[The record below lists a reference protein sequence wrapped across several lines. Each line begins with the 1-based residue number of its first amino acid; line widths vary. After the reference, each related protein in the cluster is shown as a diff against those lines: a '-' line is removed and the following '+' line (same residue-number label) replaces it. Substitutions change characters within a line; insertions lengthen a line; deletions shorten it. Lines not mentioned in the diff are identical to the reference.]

1 MRLFLT
7 WIIIPYYVVIAAG
20 VLFSVYQ
27 SKCLLGKKELIQMV
41 CKMQKKPTT
50 TRKQKRKQTLNH

>member
-1 MRLFLT
+1 MSLFLT
-7 WIIIPYYVVIAAG
+7 WIIIPYYVVIATG

-41 CKMQKKPTT
+41 CKMQKSQQQQKTKTT
-50 TRKQKRKQTLNH
+50 TKKL